1 MHHSSLSKW
10 KSLSK
15 MSRRL
20 AVIAFSMSLLP
31 WFPGCAANTSKDRWV
46 SNFGSPRSNTTQ
58 SIASAQ
64 AATTR
69 SIGSSTPS
77 NHPASPNTLAAKP
90 GSANTVQPAAYAA
103 QSGLAPTAVQTA
115 HAVNPNA
122 GQNVVPAGF
131 GHRALYDPQCPPVH
145 NCNPAA
151 IGFTGDIG
159 SCGCGPNGA
168 CNEHAGCGPAYPVMP
183 QPWDQQEYIFDGG
196 DREPAV
202 VVISDGSVAGLGVED
217 TVMHYET
224 EDGRLLVDPSCRTK
238 IYAPRFAATRKVTNV
253 ATGGMAIAAIPAS
266 QPEGPVSINEKTPS
280 QSVMLGQKI
289 KREDG
294 VKLMEEVRDRNRG
307 VPAEGIIPFVAI
319 NDAQRAMEDVDFI
332 HSGIIREDQ
341 WWKIA
346 KGAEAALLW
355 NGIDGVHIFIGEDE
369 ALQVKDTQKP
379 EELHVYKLKD
389 ARVRICKVA
398 SDTLANPGD
407 EITFT
412 IRFDNSG
419 EQPIKNIVILDNLS
433 PRLEYIEGS
442 QTSSV
447 INVVDAANFTATPN
461 EVGSAVLRWEIK
473 SEMKPGEGGWI
484 RFRCKVR

>member
-1 MHHSSLSKW
+1 
-10 KSLSK
+10 

-20 AVIAFSMSLLP
+20 SVIAFSMSLLP
-31 WFPGCAANTSKDRWV
+31 WFPGCAANPSKDRWAT
-46 SNFGSPRSNTTQ
+46 SFG
-58 SIASAQ
+58 AQ
-64 AATTR
+64 QPNVNPALPANDVNPTR
-69 SIGSSTPS
+69 SLSS
-77 NHPASPNTLAAKP
+77 NAPNN
-90 GSANTVQPAAYAA
+90 SVQPAAYTPHAA
-103 QSGLAPTAVQTA
+103 QAAYTAQAPSAVQTA
-115 HAVNPNA
+115 HAINSQP
-122 GQNVVPAGF
+122 GQNVTPAGF
-131 GHRALYDPQCPPVH
+131 GHRALYDPQCPPIH

-151 IGFTGDIG
+151 IGFTGDLG
-159 SCGCGPNGA
+159 SCGCSPNGA
-168 CNEHAGCGPAYPVMP
+168 CSAHAGCGPAYPVMP

-202 VVISDGSVAGLGVED
+202 VVISDGSVAGLQVED

-238 IYAPRFAATRKVTNV
+238 IYSPRFAAVRKVTNV
-253 ATGGMAIAAIPAS
+253 ATNGMAIAALPAS
-266 QPEGPVSINEKTPS
+266 QPAGPVSINDKTPS
-280 QSVMLGQKI
+280 QSVMLGQQI

-332 HSGIIREDQ
+332 HSGIVREDQ
-341 WWKIA
+341 WWKIV
-346 KGAEAALLW
+346 KGAEAALQW
-355 NGIDGVHIFIGEDE
+355 DGIDGVHIFIGGDE
-369 ALQVKDTQKP
+369 ALQVKDTLKP
-379 EELHVYKLKD
+379 EELYVYKLKD

-407 EITFT
+407 EVTFT